1 MTHRAF
7 RTSRVLTT
15 GLAVAAA
22 VAATVLPAAP
32 AAAAE
37 PTVYLDCSRP
47 TDGDGS
53 RDHPYN
59 TLASVNARIFRPGE
73 TLALASGTTC
83 TGTLAPQGSGT
94 ASAPVAITPYGTG
107 AAPVIDAAGAENA
120 LHLTDQDHWR
130 IGAIKLTDPA
140 STTGRRQGLL
150 IESTDGRTHTGF
162 DIDGLIVDRVA
173 GETDKATH
181 ATAFSLSACIR
192 TGATGTGSLLA
203 DVHVHGTRVSN
214 CGGGGIKVRVG
225 TVNTRLGGD
234 VHVDHNT
241 VSAVGGDG
249 VIVSYAESPLI
260 EYNTAADL
268 GTGAYPWTG
277 GNFAGIWVLGDHD
290 PVIQKNVVYGS
301 VMSAFDSEAFDCD
314 WGNTGTCTVQ
324 YNFSRDN
331 AGGLFLD
338 CDGCGTV
345 GGATEVVRY
354 NIAQNDC
361 RIVSGGSGGRSALR
375 FYNNVIHCPGR
386 RLEVTVPADSLLENN
401 IWVAS
406 EDSRLPTGPGISWQ
420 WNVFQGVPRPTDN
433 GIAADPRFLAP
444 GTGGDTADSAG
455 GYRLRADSPALGN
468 GGVLP
473 DNGGRDYWGNPVS
486 ATAKPHRGAYNGPG
500 L

>member
-173 GETDKATH
+173 GRRTRPPTRRRSPCPPA
-181 ATAFSLSACIR
+181 SAPAPPAPAR
-192 TGATGTGSLLA
+192 S
-203 DVHVHGTRVSN
+203 
-214 CGGGGIKVRVG
+214 
-225 TVNTRLGGD
+225 
-234 VHVDHNT
+234 
-241 VSAVGGDG
+241 
-249 VIVSYAESPLI
+249 SP
-260 EYNTAADL
+260 T
-268 GTGAYPWTG
+268 
-277 GNFAGIWVLGDHD
+277 
-290 PVIQKNVVYGS
+290 S
-301 VMSAFDSEAFDCD
+301 
-314 WGNTGTCTVQ
+314 TCT
-324 YNFSRDN
+324 
-331 AGGLFLD
+331 
-338 CDGCGTV
+338 
-345 GGATEVVRY
+345 
-354 NIAQNDC
+354 
-361 RIVSGGSGGRSALR
+361 
-375 FYNNVIHCPGR
+375 
-386 RLEVTVPADSLLENN
+386 
-401 IWVAS
+401 
-406 EDSRLPTGPGISWQ
+406 
-420 WNVFQGVPRPTDN
+420 
-433 GIAADPRFLAP
+433 AP
-444 GTGGDTADSAG
+444 G
-455 GYRLRADSPALGN
+455 
-468 GGVLP
+468 
-473 DNGGRDYWGNPVS
+473 S
-486 ATAKPHRGAYNGPG
+486 ATAAAEASRCASALSTPG
-500 L
+500 WAATSTSTTTPSARSAGTASSSPTPSRR